1 MKILGVAVALFG
13 LMSAGVGL
21 EFANTTLDL
30 VAAASLIVGYCCWRS
45 APVSRFLKMF
55 LALFAAETIVFGL
68 ADLAAR
74 FGLWPK
80 SLAEARMP
88 PTLALTV
95 ALFAIIVFVVSH
107 IPVVRTLTQ
116 IADRFFLATD
126 QTSTGIG
133 GFRFKTLE
141 RTLATAMV
149 IFLVLLNQAEVAI
162 TVRLNFFNRDFFN
175 AIQNHNGPEFWRMLL
190 WVFTPW
196 AFIYVGALVVEY
208 VVSSY
213 LVIRWRRWLT
223 QFYISHWLSHHAHYR
238 MSLARGPADNPDQRI
253 AEDVAR
259 FIDGGGEG
267 GAFGYGVYNYSI
279 MLISTLSSL
288 VSFAILLWSLS
299 ANFTFPGTNF
309 AFPGLLFWVALIYAA
324 TGTLITHLI
333 GRPLV
338 GIMFTRQKVE
348 ADFRFGLARLREYSE
363 QVALIDGEKAEA
375 ISLRMKFAALIANYI
390 DMINLRKKLTAF
402 TGFYGQISPIIPYVF
417 AAPFYFAK
425 KIELGVMTQTA
436 QAFGQVQSALTF
448 FISYYTS
455 LAGFRAVLDRLS
467 SFDAGIEAAQ
477 TGQAFKIEPNAPSP
491 ALHKATVALPNG
503 TALLNGVEFT
513 LKPGRNLLVTGPSGA
528 GKSTLFRALSGI
540 WPFGAGAVS
549 IPAAGKMVLLP
560 QKPYLPI
567 GPLREAV
574 VYPAAA
580 GLHDDKEIADALA
593 DARLPHLVDK
603 LDVSDLW
610 SQRLSGGEQQR
621 VAIARALL
629 AKPDWLLL
637 DEATAALDEETEN
650 AIYQMLARRLPQ
662 TTLVS
667 IGHRSTL
674 AAFHVDH
681 LRVQSGE
688 VAFSTAKSFARV
700 LKAT

>member
-1 MKILGVAVALFG
+1 
-13 LMSAGVGL
+13 
-21 EFANTTLDL
+21 
-30 VAAASLIVGYCCWRS
+30 
-45 APVSRFLKMF
+45 
-55 LALFAAETIVFGL
+55 
-68 ADLAAR
+68 
-74 FGLWPK
+74 
-80 SLAEARMP
+80 
-88 PTLALTV
+88 
-95 ALFAIIVFVVSH
+95 
-107 IPVVRTLTQ
+107 
-116 IADRFFLATD
+116 
-126 QTSTGIG
+126 
-133 GFRFKTLE
+133 
-141 RTLATAMV
+141 
-149 IFLVLLNQAEVAI
+149 
-162 TVRLNFFNRDFFN
+162 
-175 AIQNHNGPEFWRMLL
+175 
-190 WVFTPW
+190 
-196 AFIYVGALVVEY
+196 
-208 VVSSY
+208 
-213 LVIRWRRWLT
+213 
-223 QFYISHWLSHHAHYR
+223 
-238 MSLARGPADNPDQRI
+238 
-253 AEDVAR
+253 
-259 FIDGGGEG
+259 
-267 GAFGYGVYNYSI
+267 
-279 MLISTLSSL
+279 
-288 VSFAILLWSLS
+288 
-299 ANFTFPGTNF
+299 
-309 AFPGLLFWVALIYAA
+309 
-324 TGTLITHLI
+324 
-333 GRPLV
+333 
-338 GIMFTRQKVE
+338 MFTRQKVE

-610 SQRLSGGEQQR
+610 CQRLSGGEQQR

-688 VAFSTAKSFARV
+688 VAFSTAK
-700 LKAT
+700 

>member
-1 MKILGVAVALFG
+1 MQLLGVAVALFG
-13 LMSAGVGL
+13 LLSGGVGIQSG
-21 EFANTTLDL
+21 NPTLDL
-30 VAAASLIVGYCCWRS
+30 LAAASGIVAYCCWRS
-45 APVSRFLKMF
+45 APISPFLKIF
-55 LALFAAETIVFGL
+55 LALFAVETIVFGL
-68 ADLAAR
+68 ANLATH

-80 SLAEARMP
+80 SLAEARVP

-95 ALFAIIVFVVSH
+95 AMFAIIVYAVFH
-107 IPVVRTLTQ
+107 IPVVRTLTR
-116 IADRFFLATD
+116 ITDRFFVAD
-126 QTSTGIG
+126 DETSTGIG
-133 GFRFKTLE
+133 RYRFRTLE
-141 RTLATAMV
+141 RSLATSMV
-149 IFLVLLNQAEVAI
+149 VFLVVLNQAEVAI

-190 WVFTPW
+190 WVFMPW
-196 AFIYVGALVVEY
+196 AFIYVGALVVEF

-238 MSLARGPADNPDQRI
+238 MSLSSGPADNPDQRI

-267 GAFGYGVYNYSI
+267 GAFGFGVYNYSI

-288 VSFAILLWSLS
+288 VSFAILLWSFS
-299 ANFTFPGTNF
+299 AHFTFPGTNF
-309 AFPGLLFWVALIYAA
+309 AFPGLLFWVALVYAA
-324 TGTLITHLI
+324 AGTLITHLI

-338 GIMFTRQKVE
+338 QIMFTRQKVE

-363 QVALIDGEKAEA
+363 QVALLGGEKAEA
-375 ISLRMKFAALIANYI
+375 TSLRIKFAALIANYI

-402 TGFYGQISPIIPYVF
+402 TGFYGQLSPIIPYIF
-417 AAPFYFAK
+417 AAPFYFAR

-436 QAFGQVQSALTF
+436 QAFGQVQGALTF
-448 FISYYTS
+448 FINYYTS

-467 SFDAGIEAAQ
+467 SFDAAIEAAQ
-477 TGQAFKIEPNAPSP
+477 TSRAFKIEPNAAVP
-491 ALHKATVALPNG
+491 ALHHATVGLPNG
-503 TALLNGVEFT
+503 LALLKDVE
-513 LKPGRNLLVTGPSGA
+513 LKLTPGRNLLVAGPSGV
-528 GKSTLFRALSGI
+528 GKSTLFRALAGV
-540 WPFGAGAVS
+540 WPFGEGAVAL
-549 IPAAGKMVLLP
+549 PAAGKMMLLP
-560 QKPYLPI
+560 QKPYLPL
-567 GPLREAV
+567 GTLRDVV
-574 VYPAAA
+574 VYPADAA
-580 GLHDDKEIADALA
+580 LYGDNEIASALI

-603 LDVSDLW
+603 LDISDLW

-637 DEATAALDEETEN
+637 DEATAALDEETES
-650 AIYQMLARRLPQ
+650 AIYQMLAKRLPQ

-674 AAFHVDH
+674 AAFHSDH
-681 LRVQSGE
+681 VRVQSGE
-688 VAFSTAKSFARV
+688 VIPTPAK
-700 LKAT
+700 

>member
-1 MKILGVAVALFG
+1 MRLLGVAVALFG
-13 LMSAGVGL
+13 ILSGVVGYQSSNPTL
-21 EFANTTLDL
+21 ELL
-30 VAAASLIVGYCCWRS
+30 AAASLVAAYCCERS
-45 APVSRFLKMF
+45 ADVSRFLKIF
-55 LALFAAETIVFGL
+55 LALFTVETIVFGL
-68 ADLAAR
+68 ADLSAR
-74 FGLWPK
+74 FGFWPK
-80 SLAEARMP
+80 SLADARLP

-95 ALFAIIVFVVSH
+95 AMFAIIVFVVSH
-107 IPVVRTLTQ
+107 VPVVRTLTR
-116 IADRFFLATD
+116 IADRFFVASD
-126 QTSTGIG
+126 ETSAGLG
-133 GFRFKTLE
+133 RFRFRTLE
-141 RTLATAMV
+141 RTLATGMV
-149 IFLVLLNQAEVAI
+149 VFLVLLNQAQVAI

-196 AFIYVGALVVEY
+196 AFIYVGSLVVEY

-223 QFYISHWLSHHAHYR
+223 QFYISHWLSRHAHYR
-238 MSLARGPADNPDQRI
+238 MSLTSGPADNPDQRI

-324 TGTLITHLI
+324 AGTLVTHLI

-348 ADFRFGLARLREYSE
+348 ADFRFSLARLREYSE
-363 QVALIDGEKAEA
+363 QVALLNGEKAET
-375 ISLRMKFAALIANYI
+375 ISLGAKFSALIANYI
-390 DMINLRKKLTAF
+390 DMINQRKKLTAF
-402 TGFYGQISPIIPYVF
+402 TGFYGQISPIIPYIF

-436 QAFGQVQSALTF
+436 QAFGQVEGALTF

-467 SFDAGIEAAQ
+467 SFDAVIEAAQ
-477 TGQAFKIEPNAPSP
+477 TGQGFDIEFGAPAP
-491 ALHKATVALPNG
+491 ALRNASVALPNG
-503 TALLNGVEFT
+503 ALL
-513 LKPGRNLLVTGPSGA
+513 LKNVDLKLTPGRNLLVTGPSGV
-528 GKSTLFRALSGI
+528 GKSTLFRALSGV
-540 WPFGAGAVS
+540 WPFGSGAVALPES
-549 IPAAGKMVLLP
+549 GRMMLIP

-567 GPLREAV
+567 GTLREAV
-574 VYPAAA
+574 IYPAGSGFYDDRDIAA
-580 GLHDDKEIADALA
+580 ALT
-593 DARLPHLVDK
+593 DARLPHLADK
-603 LDVSDLW
+603 LDIADIW

-621 VAIARALL
+621 IAIARALL
-629 AKPDWLLL
+629 ARPDWLLL
-637 DEATAALDEETEN
+637 DEATAALDEETED
-650 AIYQMLARRLPQ
+650 AIYRMLAERLPH

-674 AAFHVDH
+674 AAYHVDRA
-681 LRVQSGE
+681 RVQTGALALS
-688 VAFSTAKSFARV
+688 
-700 LKAT
+700 ATH

>member
-13 LMSAGVGL
+13 LMSGVVGL
-21 EFANTTLDL
+21 EFANPTLDL
-30 VAAASLIVGYCCWRS
+30 LAVASLIVAYCCWRS
-45 APVSRFLKMF
+45 APVSRFLKIF

-74 FGLWPK
+74 VGLWPK
-80 SLAEARMP
+80 FLAEARVP

-95 ALFAIIVFVVSH
+95 AMFAIIIFVVSH
-107 IPVVRTLTQ
+107 VPVVRSLTR

-126 QTSTGIG
+126 QTSAGIA
-133 GFRFKTLE
+133 GFRFRTLE
-141 RTLATAMV
+141 RTLATGMV

-175 AIQNHNGPEFWRMLL
+175 AIQNHDGPVFWRMLL

-223 QFYISHWLSHHAHYR
+223 QFYISHWLSQHAHYR
-238 MSLARGPADNPDQRI
+238 MSLTRGPADNPDQRI

-259 FIDGGGEG
+259 FIDGGGDG

-299 ANFTFPGTNF
+299 ANFTVPGTNF
-309 AFPGLLFWVALIYAA
+309 AVPGLLFWVALIYAA
-324 TGTLITHLI
+324 AGTVITHLI

-338 GIMFTRQKVE
+338 EIMFTRQKVE
-348 ADFRFGLARLREYSE
+348 ADFRFGMARLREYSE
-363 QVALIDGEKAEA
+363 QVALLDGENAEA
-375 ISLRMKFAALIANYI
+375 VSLRLKFAALIANYI

-402 TGFYGQISPIIPYVF
+402 TGFYGQISPIIPYIF

-448 FISYYTS
+448 FINYYTS

-467 SFDAGIEAAQ
+467 SFDAAIEGAQ
-477 TGQAFKIEPNAPSP
+477 TGQAFKIERNAASP
-491 ALHKATVALPNG
+491 ALRHATIALPNG
-503 TALLNGVEFT
+503 TALLKGVDFS
-513 LKPGRNLLVTGPSGA
+513 LRPGRNLLVTGPSGA

-549 IPAAGKMVLLP
+549 IPASGKMMLLP

-574 VYPAAA
+574 IYPSAPESY
-580 GLHDDKEIADALA
+580 DDKEIAAALSDAQ
-593 DARLPHLVDK
+593 LPHLADK
-603 LDVSDLW
+603 LNISDCW

-637 DEATAALDEETEN
+637 DEATTAIDEETEN
-650 AIYQMLARRLPQ
+650 AIYEMLAKRLPQ
-662 TTLVS
+662 TTIVS

-674 AAFHVDH
+674 GAFHVEH
-681 LRVQSGE
+681 VQVQSGA
-688 VAFSTAKSFARV
+688 VVVRAK
-700 LKAT
+700 T

>member
-1 MKILGVAVALFG
+1 MKLLGVAVATFG
-13 LMSAGVGL
+13 LLSCVVGL
-21 EFANTTLDL
+21 KLGNSTLDL
-30 VAAASLIVGYCCWRS
+30 LAVASLIVAYCCWRS
-45 APVSRFLKMF
+45 APVSRFLKIF
-55 LALFAAETIVFGL
+55 LALFTVETIVFGL
-68 ADLAAR
+68 ADFAAR

-80 SLAEARMP
+80 SLAAARMP

-95 ALFAIIVFVVSH
+95 AMFAIIVFAVSH
-107 IPVVRTLTQ
+107 VPVVRTLTR
-116 IADRFFLATD
+116 IADRFFVAED
-126 QTSTGIG
+126 ETSTGIG
-133 GFRFKTLE
+133 RFRFKTLE
-141 RTLATAMV
+141 RSLATGMV
-149 IFLVLLNQAEVAI
+149 IFLVILNQAEVAI

-175 AIQNHNGPEFWRMLL
+175 AIQNHDGPEFWRMLL

-196 AFIYVGALVVEY
+196 AFVYVGALVVEY

-238 MSLARGPADNPDQRI
+238 MSLTSGPADNPDQRI

-259 FIDGGGEG
+259 FIDGGGDG
-267 GAFGYGVYNYSI
+267 GAFGFGVYNYSI

-299 ANFTFPGTNF
+299 ENFTFPGTHF

-324 TGTLITHLI
+324 AGTLITHLI

-338 GIMFTRQKVE
+338 EIMFTRQKVE

-363 QVALIDGEKAEA
+363 QVALLDGEKSEA
-375 ISLRMKFAALIANYI
+375 LSLRVKFAALIANYI

-402 TGFYGQISPIIPYVF
+402 TGFYGQISPIIPYIF

-436 QAFGQVQSALTF
+436 QAFGQVQGALTF

-467 SFDAGIEAAQ
+467 SFDAAIEAAQ
-477 TGQAFKIEPNAPSP
+477 TTQAFKIEPNATAP
-491 ALHKATVALPNG
+491 ALRHATLALPNG
-503 TALLNGVEFT
+503 NALLTGVDVV
-513 LKPGRNLLVTGPSGA
+513 LAPGRNLLVTGPSGA

-549 IPAAGKMVLLP
+549 IPAAGKMMLLP
-560 QKPYLPI
+560 QKPYLPM
-567 GPLREAV
+567 GSLREAV
-574 VYPAAA
+574 IYPAAA
-580 GLHDDKEIADALA
+580 NLHDDKEIADALVEA
-593 DARLPHLVDK
+593 HLPHLVDK
-603 LDVSDLW
+603 LDISDLW

-621 VAIARALL
+621 VGIARALL

-637 DEATAALDEETEN
+637 DEATAALDEETEA
-650 AIYQMLARRLPQ
+650 AIYQMLARRLPK

-674 AAFHVDH
+674 AAFHADQV
-681 LRVQSGE
+681 RVQSGE
-688 VAFSTAKSFARV
+688 VVLSAAK
-700 LKAT
+700 